1 MQLYALYAAVESGQ
15 CTDDFTA
22 EIIMSRL
29 YPTPQA
35 FCVTLVL
42 FALYLVTSV
51 VRKINKIKLYSLVF
65 SRMFYTWTLT
75 ILQLNAR
82 IMCTK
87 GSVEPVPQTVAA
99 PAGVA
104 QVSNIELAPPL
115 QSAHVVRSFK
125 NARRVGVARN
135 DVYGKVYTQ
144 EV

>member
-22 EIIMSRL
+22 KIIMSRL

-35 FCVTLVL
+35 FCLTLVL
-42 FALYLVTSV
+42 FVLYLVTSV

-87 GSVEPVPQTVAA
+87 SSVEPVPQTVAA
-99 PAGVA
+99 PGVA